1 MLANLKQ
8 LLTLIATKLRHEP
21 VAVWG
26 VVLAAVIGIL
36 RGAGVDAN
44 VVDTIT
50 AVATLVGIPVV
61 RRKVTPMAALRAVI
75 TGKARAPRT

>member
-1 MLANLKQ
+1 VRTYLKQ
-8 LLTLIATKLRHEP
+8 LLTLVATKLRHEP

-26 VVLAAVIGIL
+26 VVLAAAIGIL

-61 RRKVTPMAALRAVI
+61 RRKVTPAAALKALLA
-75 TGKARAPRT
+75 GKPRG